1 MRAFIRIMIS
11 FPNALSTI
19 YEDVLTKSAH
29 TLTHSHDHSTQ
40 KQYKIMKND
49 RWKEVVDNFCC
60 CYVSADVVNPIDV
73 HNSMKWNNEYF
84 TLHFLKL
91 LISKFCTTTMPMI
104 ITQNCHCQ
112 KQPNLFSYTAVCSV
126 KWLMIFDWLH
136 SHHDVNIRI
145 YAQFNAH
152 KKEFPGDIFQLT
164 NICALMKF
172 Q

>member
-1 MRAFIRIMIS
+1 MIS

-29 TLTHSHDHSTQ
+29 STQAYKLAHSHTHRTQ

-84 TLHFLKL
+84 TLHF
-91 LISKFCTTTMPMI
+91 FEA
-104 ITQNCHCQ
+104 
-112 KQPNLFSYTAVCSV
+112 SY
-126 KWLMIFDWLH
+126 
-136 SHHDVNIRI
+136 
-145 YAQFNAH
+145 
-152 KKEFPGDIFQLT
+152 
-164 NICALMKF
+164 
-172 Q
+172 